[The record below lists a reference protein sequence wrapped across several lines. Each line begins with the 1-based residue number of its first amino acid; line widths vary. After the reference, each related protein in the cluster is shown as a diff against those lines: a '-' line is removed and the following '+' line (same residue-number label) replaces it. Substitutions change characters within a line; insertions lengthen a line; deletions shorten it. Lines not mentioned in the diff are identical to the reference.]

1 MIVSDKSTETALSKK
16 AVSDLRARLDE
27 AVLARMQACGEL
39 EPYSEDWNTTY
50 FEASKPINAIKDE
63 WRDRLW
69 LEYQRLWGKNA
80 SGSYFLPH
88 SALSREERMSV
99 HRVSQRL
106 SLAV

>member
-16 AVSDLRARLDE
+16 AVSDLRTRLDQ
-27 AVLARMQACGEL
+27 AVLARMKACGEL
-39 EPYSEDWNTTY
+39 EPYSEDWDLAY
-50 FEASKPINAIKDE
+50 FEASKPITAIKDE
-63 WRDRLW
+63 WKDRLW

-80 SGSYFLPH
+80 TGAYFLPH

-106 SLAV
+106 SLTV